1 MMRALF
7 ISLICLFVTSINFA
21 QAQKFEFIA
30 FGDMPYRIP
39 NDYPRFENLI
49 KQIQGYAFDDKK
61 LSLGVEAPIKI
72 NDDLNDA
79 LRYVINS
86 EIGYVSRWDEGSEVI
101 EYVKA
106 EQETVLGEKVSEKQD
121 PIDFQNS
128 VTKQIIDA
136 FKGNKNNNNSGY
148 LF

>member
-1 MMRALF
+1 
-7 ISLICLFVTSINFA
+7 
-21 QAQKFEFIA
+21 
-30 FGDMPYRIP
+30 
-39 NDYPRFENLI
+39 
-49 KQIQGYAFDDKK
+49 
-61 LSLGVEAPIKI
+61 VEAPIKI

-101 EYVKA
+101 EYVEA

-128 VTKQIIDA
+128 VTRQIIDA
-136 FKGNKNNNNSGY
+136 FKGNKNNNDSGY